1 MEVNCFGRK
10 EATGLH
16 SFIGYRKKLNPIQE
30 TKPYSR
36 KQLTQNC
43 LVVHTAPVLE
53 KKVLPPRPLCT
64 PPNSKRVLVHWK
76 LI

>member
-36 KQLTQNC
+36 QQFTQNC

-53 KKVLPPRPLCT
+53 KKVLPPAPCVLPLT
-64 PPNSKRVLVHWK
+64 VNVF
-76 LI
+76 

>member
-36 KQLTQNC
+36 KQFTQNC

-53 KKVLPPRPLCT
+53 KKVLPPAPCVLPLT
-64 PPNSKRVLVHWK
+64 VNVF
-76 LI
+76 